1 MGEGLV
7 VAHSLRYSQS
17 TTVEKSKQQKLEAA
31 GHVASTVRRE
41 QCIPLSPLYSL
52 GNNAITLYWL
62 VLGDWELCSVN
73 LTQARII

>member
-17 TTVEKSKQQKLEAA
+17 TMVGKSKQQKLEAA

-41 QCIPLSPLYSL
+41 QCIHYTVWVTMLS
-52 GNNAITLYWL
+52 
-62 VLGDWELCSVN
+62 LC
-73 LTQARII
+73 IG